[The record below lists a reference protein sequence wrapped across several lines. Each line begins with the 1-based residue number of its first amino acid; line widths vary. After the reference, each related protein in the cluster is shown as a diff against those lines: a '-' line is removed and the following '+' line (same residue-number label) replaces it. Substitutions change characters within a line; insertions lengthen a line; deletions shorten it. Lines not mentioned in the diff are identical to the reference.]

1 MYALGLH
8 LDGYLLKTALL
19 KREKHEIKVE
29 LVRTFDLQ
37 EVEASFS
44 LLSSILADKKVV
56 LATGLDAWEVILREL
71 ELKLKTK
78 REILS
83 VLPFQFES
91 QIPYPLEEAI
101 LAPFLHPIGKE
112 ATEVSLLATKK
123 EHVQNHLQRMAV
135 QGIDPDWVSAMP
147 TGLWRYGCSYLT
159 EETSA
164 LFYMGM
170 EKSCCLCYQGKKL
183 LLSQTVNFGLQG
195 ILEACKSDAPQENFE
210 ELDLCALDPNRYP
223 RLSESLERFRRE
235 WERLL
240 AFLDKK
246 GIAKKF
252 AFIGNIPFSLRR
264 FLEQGEHLEKGDHPS
279 YAVPI
284 GYALDALFQDEY
296 SVQLRQQAFASPRH
310 FEKRMKSL
318 GLCLAALC
326 ILFVT
331 AWSTSQYI
339 VSTKE
344 NALIENIESYRGTE
358 FSVKTREGL
367 LHALRQWSKAL
378 GSQKVPFSYQL
389 TVPKVSDLLSWIS
402 THPQLKQEPIKIR
415 KVHYSLVK
423 YPLLNKS
430 NVPYQ
435 AKVDLEFTSTSPTL
449 AREFHDLLL
458 KGEGLVNAK
467 QEILWNMRE
476 NTYYTSF
483 YLKPNWP
490 PSHLGLEGK
499 SL

>member
-8 LDGYLLKTALL
+8 LDGHLLKTALL

-29 LVRTFDLQ
+29 LARTFDLQ
-37 EVEASFS
+37 KLEAGPSF
-44 LLSSILADKKVV
+44 LSSILTDKKAV

-101 LAPFLHPIGKE
+101 LTPFLHPLGKE
-112 ATEVSLLATKK
+112 TTGVSLLATKK
-123 EHVQNHLQRMAV
+123 EHVQAHLQKMAD

-147 TGLWRYGCSYLT
+147 TGLWRYARSYLT
-159 EETSA
+159 DETNA
-164 LFYMGM
+164 LFYVGM

-183 LLSQTVNFGLQG
+183 LLSQTVNFGLQAV
-195 ILEACKSDAPQENFE
+195 LEAYKKDLIEENFE
-210 ELDLCALDPNRYP
+210 ELNLSGLDPARHP
-223 RLSESLERFRRE
+223 HLSEALERFRRE

-240 AFLDKK
+240 AFLEKK
-246 GIAKKF
+246 EIAKKF
-252 AFIGNIPFSLRR
+252 AFIGNIPPSLRH
-264 FLEQGEHLEKGDHPS
+264 FLEQGEHLEKGEHPS
-279 YAVPI
+279 YALPI

-296 SVQLRQQAFASPRH
+296 SVQLRQQTFASPRL
-310 FEKRMKSL
+310 FEKRMKNL

-326 ILFVT
+326 VLTVT
-331 AWSTSQYI
+331 AWSASHYI
-339 VSTKE
+339 ILKKE
-344 NALIENIESYRGTE
+344 NVLMENIQAYRGTE
-358 FSVKTREGL
+358 FSVKTREGVL
-367 LHALRQWSKAL
+367 IALRQWSKSL
-378 GSQKVPFSYQL
+378 GGQKVPFPYQL
-389 TVPKVSDLLSWIS
+389 TVPKVSDLLGWIS
-402 THPQLKQEPIKIR
+402 AHPHLKQEPISIKR
-415 KVHYSLVK
+415 VHYSLVK
-423 YPLLNKS
+423 YPVLNKS

-435 AKVDLEFTSTSPTL
+435 AKVDLEFTSSSPTL
-449 AREFHDLLL
+449 AREFHEALL

-476 NTYYTSF
+476 NTYHTSF
-483 YLKPNWP
+483 YLK
-490 PSHLGLEGK
+490 GR